1 MRKIVRKA
9 LCGFLACGL
18 LAGLLPVAAGAAS
31 TPFYDVAGE
40 AWYAT
45 AVNYVYSN
53 KLMSGLEDQTFG
65 PDIEATRGQIVTIL
79 YRLDGQPTVVG
90 KAPFTDVAAGS
101 YYNSSIGWAN
111 AMDIVSGTG
120 NGLFEP
126 GSAIT
131 REQMATILYRFA
143 TYKKFDVSA
152 GANLDVYDDVWQVS
166 SYAKTAMSWAVGSG
180 LMNGTDASNVSP
192 HTLTSRAVLATTLMR
207 FCSQYGLKVPE
218 VNSTATVVVT
228 ASASTAVAEQP
239 APAAEKPVQ
248 TTAPAVTA
256 PAVSVPVS
264 SGTVSCVTVDGT
276 TVQTPKFT
284 FQWPVQG
291 TLSSGYG
298 YRYIFGSTSFHR
310 GIDISAPQGTA
321 IHAGQ
326 AGTVIF
332 SGDQG
337 SYGNLVIVDHGNGFQ
352 SYYAHN
358 TKLLVNKGDV
368 VQKNQVIAACGMTGR
383 ATGNHCHFEVHY
395 KGQVVDPM
403 NYLPAKNDAPA
414 NTVVSGI
421 ELEPEA

>member
-1 MRKIVRKA
+1 M
-9 LCGFLACGL
+9 
-18 LAGLLPVAAGAAS
+18 
-31 TPFYDVAGE
+31 
-40 AWYAT
+40 
-45 AVNYVYSN
+45 
-53 KLMSGLEDQTFG
+53 
-65 PDIEATRGQIVTIL
+65 
-79 YRLDGQPTVVG
+79 
-90 KAPFTDVAAGS
+90 
-101 YYNSSIGWAN
+101 
-111 AMDIVSGTG
+111 
-120 NGLFEP
+120 
-126 GSAIT
+126 
-131 REQMATILYRFA
+131 
-143 TYKKFDVSA
+143 
-152 GANLDVYDDVWQVS
+152 
-166 SYAKTAMSWAVGSG
+166 
-180 LMNGTDASNVSP
+180 
-192 HTLTSRAVLATTLMR
+192 
-207 FCSQYGLKVPE
+207 
-218 VNSTATVVVT
+218 
-228 ASASTAVAEQP
+228 
-239 APAAEKPVQ
+239 
-248 TTAPAVTA
+248 
-256 PAVSVPVS
+256 
-264 SGTVSCVTVDGT
+264 
-276 TVQTPKFT
+276 
-284 FQWPVQG
+284 QG

-421 ELEPEA
+421 ELEPEAEPEIMTEEMLILAAIY